1 MAFRVLNPWT
11 LQPLPQTLMEANEE
25 SQLEFGQG
33 TSTIYI
39 YYPIPLLPIERAEFT
54 GLAKLVST
62 QPKSVPTQCTWLDLT
77 HVPRRHAL

>member
-11 LQPLPQTLMEANEE
+11 LQPHPQTLMEANEE
-25 SQLEFGQG
+25 SQLGFGPG

-54 GLAKLVST
+54 GLAKTGLYTT
-62 QPKSVPTQCTWLDLT
+62 QVRTNSM
-77 HVPRRHAL
+77 HMA